1 MKAPTLRFEREL
13 LRSGSSRLA
22 AIDEVGRGA
31 LAGPVMVG
39 VVVVDRSTAT
49 APAGLRD
56 SKLLAPDA
64 RVALQPLIRRWCLS
78 WAVGSASSD
87 EIDHVG
93 LTAALRLAGERA
105 LAELDVVPD
114 LVLLDG
120 AHDWLTRPAVQGD
133 LFAVD
138 NEEADHDSGALPF
151 AAPRVVTRVKADLTC
166 SAVAAA
172 SVLAKVQRDALMVE
186 LAPRFPEF
194 GWSENKGYASPEH
207 LEALRRHGPTVL
219 HRVSWNLPPRDQVG
233 AEGG

>member
-13 LRSGSSRLA
+13 LRSGASRLA

-31 LAGPVMVG
+31 LAGPVTVG
-39 VVVVDRSTAT
+39 VVVVDRSTGT
-49 APAGLRD
+49 APAGIRD
-56 SKLLAPDA
+56 SKLLAPDT

-87 EIDHVG
+87 EIDRVG

-105 LAELDVVPD
+105 LSELDVVPE

-133 LFAVD
+133 LFADDEV
-138 NEEADHDSGALPF
+138 ADHDAGALPF
-151 AAPRVVTRVKADLTC
+151 SAPRVVTRVKADLTC

-186 LAPRFPEF
+186 LSPRFPEF
-194 GWSENKGYASPEH
+194 RWDENKGYASPEH